1 MNIISIHMPQKL
13 ILVFLFWTWVSG
25 FFSANA
31 QCNPDLESPSVT
43 PKGIYEIPLDTLQ
56 TYSLKAKELVAYV
69 YDNCTPLDQIN
80 FSFHPRTSD
89 SILIISR
96 NSNFPLTIICYISDL
111 SGNTTAVTSQVSIIN
126 CPVSLVCLDEV
137 NIAVPPGKNINADPG
152 LFLAGSYCADR
163 KYKIE
168 YLKIDPNT
176 TYWTEL
182 TVIND
187 QLPSSFQF
195 RIIDSK
201 TLNSCWG
208 IAKLSKYDCDLIENF
223 KFNCTEKIIPITSS
237 SSPSAIGVPIDPR
250 FKVNIQG
257 KNILAILDSSQ
268 CSSILMTY
276 KDSVESLHCSNPF
289 TAIIR
294 RNWIAQLPNGQFNT
308 CTQIIKVIRQIDPSF
323 PLLQPVAKFDC
334 SNSWKKLSNGAPDP
348 ESSGFPAAVSS
359 NLKYSFTDSAVVNNS
374 NCSDF
379 TSYYRSWIIEDLCTQ
394 TIYNRMQTIEV
405 VCMHDTISPVAICSN
420 NIRFDFQNLAQ
431 VTFWVFDFDLGSYDD
446 CSSVT
451 LSFDALGLELSKVIY
466 SPVGVQDIPLTIYVR
481 DASGNVSTCI
491 STLHAIGKS
500 TSSEQSA
507 FIGGNVLDY
516 YLNPRN
522 LVNQFDFTF
531 DPGNQNPL
539 IQLANCSPIDSG
551 NNYQTCIDT
560 NYHITSGYLHPKYN
574 MNWRLNGI
582 SAADIAYIMKYL
594 FGNYTLNAYQKI
606 AADVN
611 CDDEINV
618 YDLFDIRRIILGLI
632 NQFSCN
638 SVQCYTTDPKK
649 PQLLSSTLL
658 TGLPRKD
665 VDFVAVLKG
674 DVNSTGYLFK
684 EEKIN
689 AREGLEFQFFMDE
702 QNLEAGKTYDL
713 WLQTNKSY
721 NLYAFQIGQ
730 LFDSTKISLKNI
742 QGNLPNIDLIPQVD
756 YVINSSDWRSFVMSP
771 SASIFNVQ
779 GSFIKLT
786 IQCLKSCRVSEA
798 FDIRQYPIPLLV
810 IDENLELAAPVLT
823 IVTTTAN
830 KDVGNAQKSEFL
842 LQPNPV
848 NHTAVIKAKLKGT
861 QADLKVTG
869 STGTILL
876 NRKLKITEG
885 LVYENVDEFSSLAPG
900 VYTATI
906 QSDVEQI
913 SLRFVKQ

>member
-1 MNIISIHMPQKL
+1 MTIISRHMPQKL
-13 ILVFLFWTWVSG
+13 LLIFLLWTSLSG

-31 QCNPDLESPSVT
+31 QCNPDIEPPSVS
-43 PKGIYEIPLDTLQ
+43 PIGKYDIPLDTLQ
-56 TYSLKAKELVAYV
+56 NYRLHAKELVSFV
-69 YDNCTPLDQIN
+69 FDNCTPLDQIN
-80 FSFHPRTSD
+80 FSFHPRSSD

-96 NSNFPLTIICYISDL
+96 NSNFPMTIICYISDL

-126 CPVSLVCLDEV
+126 CPVSMVCLDEV
-137 NIAVPPGKNINADPG
+137 NIAVPPGKNINAEPG
-152 LFLAGSYCADR
+152 LFLAGSYCPDR

-168 YLKIDPNT
+168 YLKSDPNT

-182 TVIND
+182 TIIND
-187 QLPSSFQF
+187 QLPSRFQF

-268 CSSILMTY
+268 CGSLLMTY
-276 KDSVESLHCSNPF
+276 KDSVENLDCSNPF
-289 TAIIR
+289 TAILR
-294 RNWIAQLPNGQFNT
+294 RNWIAQLPNGQFTT
-308 CTQIIKVIRQIDPSF
+308 CTQIIKVIRQIDPNF

-348 ESSGFPAAVSS
+348 ESSGFPVAVSS
-359 NLKYSFTDSAVVNNS
+359 NLNYSFTDSAVVNNS
-374 NCSDF
+374 NCADF
-379 TSYYRSWIIEDLCTQ
+379 TSYYRKWTIEDLCTQ
-394 TIYNRMQTIEV
+394 TIYNKTQTIEV
-405 VCMHDTISPVAICSN
+405 SCSLDNDVPIANCVQILTI
-420 NIRFDFQNLAQ
+420 DLQNLSQAT
-431 VTFWVFDFDLGSYDD
+431 VWADDFDNGSYDV
-446 CSSVT
+446 CSSVSF
-451 LSFDALGLELSKVIY
+451 SFDRLGTESTKTINTPLGE
-466 SPVGVQDIPLTIYVR
+466 QDIHLNVFVT
-481 DASGNVSTCI
+481 DESGNVSMCTT
-491 STLHAIGKS
+491 TLHVIGKP
-500 TSSEQSA
+500 TQSGKTA

-516 YLNPRN
+516 YLNPRH

-594 FGNYTLNAYQKI
+594 FGNSKLNAFQKI

-638 SVQCYTTDPKK
+638 SVQCYTADPKN

-684 EEKIN
+684 DEKIN
-689 AREGLEFQFFMDE
+689 AREGLEFQFFIEE

-742 QGNLPNIDLIPQVD
+742 QGNLPNIDLVPQVD
-756 YVINSSDWRSFVMSP
+756 YIINSSDWRSFVMSP

-823 IVTTTAN
+823 IGTTTAN
-830 KDVGNAQKSEFL
+830 NDVDNEPKSELL

-848 NHTAVIKAKLKGT
+848 NLTAVIKGKLKGT
-861 QADLKVTG
+861 QADLKIAST
-869 STGTILL
+869 TGTILL

-900 VYTATI
+900 VYTAMI